1 MGKVIDFENH
11 FIKRYQVTVRQM
23 LVMRPYIKWKIAQ
36 FRRQTAERDKHPK
49 VSPDEK
55 TTIQ

>member
-11 FIKRYQVTVRQM
+11 FIKRYQVTVKQL

-36 FRRQTAERDKHPK
+36 FRRQAAEKDKLPTA
-49 VSPDEK
+49 SPE
-55 TTIQ
+55 

>member
-11 FIKRYQVTVRQM
+11 FIKSRQMTVKQM

-36 FRRQTAERDKHPK
+36 FRRQSAETDKHP
-49 VSPDEK
+49 
-55 TTIQ
+55 